1 MNKPDAKTYVI
12 ALDAMGGDRGLPVN
26 IEGAVNSVNKFDI
39 KVILVG
45 NEYQIQSELKKYKI
59 KKPENISVQNATEII
74 TMEDTPAVAIRQKKD
89 SSIVV
94 GTKLVANKKADAFVS
109 AGNSGA
115 IMASVLMSMHRL
127 PNILRPAIT
136 TVLPTQKGFCVVLD
150 VGANVDCKPKNLLQF
165 AVMGNEYVKE
175 IYGIPNP
182 RVGLLSIGKEKTKG
196 NDLTSQA
203 YELIEKSGLNFIGNI
218 EGNDIPQGNVD
229 VVVCDGFIGN
239 IILKFGE
246 GVAEMLFN
254 LIKLELKKHPLAF
267 ASIPFLW
274 GALKDLIKRVD
285 YSEYGGAPLLGIDG
299 VCIICHGMSNSKAI
313 CNAIKI
319 AIESVKKN
327 INEKISVKMKK
338 YIENEKN
345 G

>member
-1 MNKPDAKTYVI
+1 MNNSKIPVI
-12 ALDAMGGDRGLPVN
+12 ALDSMGGDRGLSVN
-26 IEGAVNSVNKFDI
+26 VEGAVESVNKFNV

-45 NEYQIQSELKKYKI
+45 NIQQIQDELKKYKI
-59 KKPENISVQNATEII
+59 KNSENISIHNASEII
-74 TMEDTPAVAIRQKKD
+74 TMDDVPTSAVRQKRD

-94 GTKLVANKKADAFVS
+94 GIKLVAEKKADAFVS

-115 IMASVLMSMHRL
+115 IMTAALMCMRRL
-127 PNILRPAIT
+127 PDIIRPAIT
-136 TVLPTQKGFCVVLD
+136 TVLPTLKGWCVILD

-165 AVMGNEYVKE
+165 AVMGSEYVKE
-175 IYGIPNP
+175 IYGISNP
-182 RVGLLSIGKEKTKG
+182 RIGLLSIGKEKTKG
-196 NDLTSQA
+196 NELTLQT
-203 YELIEKSGLNFIGNI
+203 YELLEKSGLNFIGNI
-218 EGNDIPQGNVD
+218 EGNDIPKGNVD

-267 ASIPFLW
+267 AAIPFLW

-299 VCIICHGMSNSKAI
+299 TCIICHGISNSKAI
-313 CNAIKI
+313 CNAIRV
-319 AIESVKKN
+319 AADFVKKN
-327 INEKISVKMKK
+327 INEKISKEIKK
-338 YIENEKN
+338 YTESEN
-345 G
+345 